1 MEHRCIFSG
10 FGGQGV
16 ISLGALVANAGV
28 VDKRHVTFFPSYG
41 IAMRGGMA
49 SCTVIVSDQ
58 EIGSPIVNEPSV
70 MMVMDEASHEYFH
83 DRVAAGGWLFVNSSL
98 VTKRSSRPDVHAVY
112 VNATRIA
119 TGHGDVRMA
128 NMAMLGAVI
137 RLTGLVS
144 CGAVETAINN
154 ISSVKLSKLI
164 AKNMLVMKQGFE
176 EAQQA
181 GS

>member
-1 MEHRCIFSG
+1 MEQRCIFSG

-28 VDKRHVTFFPSYG
+28 ADRRYVTFFPSYG

-58 EIGSPIVNEPSV
+58 EIGSPIVNEPSI
-70 MMVMDEASHEYFH
+70 MMVMDEASHECFH
-83 DRVAAGGWLFVNSSL
+83 DKVVSGGWLFVNSSL
-98 VTKRSSRPDVHAVY
+98 VTKRIPRSDVNAVY

-119 TGHGDVRMA
+119 IEHGDVRMA

-137 RLTGLVS
+137 RLTGIVS

-176 EAQQA
+176 EAKPA

>member
-28 VDKRHVTFFPSYG
+28 VDHRQVTFFPSYG

-49 SCTVIVSDQ
+49 SCTVIVSDKA
-58 EIGSPIVNEPSV
+58 IGSPIVNEPTV
-70 MMVMDEASHEYFH
+70 MMVMDEASYDCFQG
-83 DRVAAGGWLFVNSSL
+83 RVAPGGWLVVNSSL
-98 VTKRSSRPDVHAVY
+98 VNKRSSRPDIKAVY
-112 VNATRIA
+112 INATGIA
-119 TGHGDVRMA
+119 QHYGDGRMA

-137 RLTGLVS
+137 KLTGMVS
-144 CGAVETAINN
+144 FGAVETAINN

-164 AKNMLVMKQGFE
+164 GKNLQVMKQGFE
-176 EAQQA
+176 EVKQG